1 MSSQAAGSRRTPRY
15 LDVADR
21 IWPATRR
28 FMGAHTF
35 LYKHTGGRIGHTIP
49 GVPGKMLLLD
59 HVGAKSGTKRTSP
72 LLYVR
77 DGEDLVIVASKGGF
91 PKNPA
96 WFHNLMANPDTAV
109 QVKGEDHPG
118 PRPGGETG
126 GAGPPLGDGRQ
137 GLPRLRGLRDPQQ
150 RPRNPAR
157 RPRAALAGAAHF
169 GLRSSATGSPLS
181 SAIAC
186 GGQGPAQLS
195 RAPSIV
201 IVVPEKKS
209 PAGEAR

>member
-1 MSSQAAGSRRTPRY
+1 
-15 LDVADR
+15 
-21 IWPATRR
+21 
-28 FMGAHTF
+28 MGAHTF
-35 LYKHTGGRIGHTIP
+35 LYQGTGGRLGHTIP

-91 PKNPA
+91 PKHPA
-96 WFHNLMANPDTAV
+96 WFHNLMANPDTTV
-109 QVKGEDHPG
+109 QVGSEHRSG
-118 PRPGGETG
+118 PRPRRQAG
-126 GAGPPLGDGRQ
+126 GARAALGDGGR
-137 GLPRLRGLRDPQQ
+137 GVPRLRRLRGPQQ
-150 RPRNPAR
+150 RPRDPAR
-157 RPRAALAGAAHF
+157 RARAALAVALSPITATTRARAAQSF
-169 GLRSSATGSPLS
+169 GRRSSATGSPLS
-181 SAIAC
+181 SAIAS